1 MRFNKSNPKWIIY
14 SSMGLEV
21 GLSVVVG
28 FLIGTRLDDWLDTA
42 PWFLII
48 FGIAGIIAGYR
59 SMFRMVKRVQSDT
72 LTDQNNES
80 ESSSRK

>member
-1 MRFNKSNPKWIIY
+1 
-14 SSMGLEV
+14 MGLEV

-28 FLIGTRLDDWLDTA
+28 CLIGTWLDDWLDTA

-59 SMFRMVKRVQSDT
+59 SMFRIVKRMQSDT
-72 LTDQNNES
+72 LSGQNNES
-80 ESSSRK
+80 KPSSRK

>member
-1 MRFNKSNPKWIIY
+1 
-14 SSMGLEV
+14 MGLEG

-28 FLIGTRLDDWLDTA
+28 FLIGTLLDDWLDTA

-59 SMFRMVKRVQSDT
+59 SMFRMVKRMQSDT
-72 LTDQNNES
+72 ETGKKNES
-80 ESSSRK
+80 KSNKTLISDKNQMMVKPSVY

>member
-1 MRFNKSNPKWIIY
+1 
-14 SSMGLEV
+14 MGLEV

-28 FLIGTRLDDWLDTA
+28 FLIGTWLDDLLDTE

-72 LTDQNNES
+72 VTDQNNES

>member
-1 MRFNKSNPKWIIY
+1 
-14 SSMGLEV
+14 MGLEV

-28 FLIGTRLDDWLDTA
+28 FLIGTWLDKWLGTS

-59 SMFRMVKRVQSDT
+59 GMFRMVKRMQSDT
-72 LTDQNNES
+72 ETGQNNES

>member
-1 MRFNKSNPKWIIY
+1 MDNLQFYGIRGWA
-14 SSMGLEV
+14 V
-21 GLSVVVG
+21 GCRR
-28 FLIGTRLDDWLDTA
+28 FLIGTWLDDWLDTA

>member
-1 MRFNKSNPKWIIY
+1 
-14 SSMGLEV
+14 MGLEV

-28 FLIGTRLDDWLDTA
+28 FLIGTWLDDELDTA

-59 SMFRMVKRVQSDT
+59 SMFRIVKRVQSDT
-72 LTDQNNES
+72 VSGQDNES
-80 ESSSRK
+80 ESSSKK